1 MSTNLRDEF
10 IEKAPKKIEELID
23 ELTTLQKNRSL
34 NNSDF
39 NHPIRNL
46 KNLLDELRDCQHE
59 ASEQMV
65 PLQQKSRNILA
76 DITTSVKGDTD
87 IRTNILKLEDRVR
100 ALEMRVFQPD
110 TAPKPFS
117 NKSSDMTSYPLETA
131 ATKQVHQDYRNSM
144 HEEVKHINPSADI
157 GPSVLHDVSASKPVV
172 TPMQIFVNEY
182 NSSSFRTKKL
192 KLTDALAK
200 KILQSGEAFN
210 ISESHEKIVL
220 EETFGEGPYYFKAI
234 ENEANKFYVVPIK
247 MANFSKERVNK
258 DAYREVFKFNV
269 DTFAESGSKKFTLK
283 TPAIF
288 EKNSQGQYELLKTG
302 EIEIND

>member
-23 ELTTLQKNRSL
+23 ELTTLQKNSFL

-100 ALEMRVFQPD
+100 ALE
-110 TAPKPFS
+110 
-117 NKSSDMTSYPLETA
+117 TA
-131 ATKQVHQDYRNSM
+131 ATKQVRLDFRNSM
-144 HEEVKHINPSADI
+144 HEEVKHINSSADI

>member
-1 MSTNLRDEF
+1 MSTDLRDEF
-10 IEKAPKKIEELID
+10 IEKAPKEIEELID
-23 ELTTLQKNRSL
+23 ELTALQKNRSR

-39 NHPIRNL
+39 DHPIRNL
-46 KNLLDELRDCQHE
+46 KYLLDKLRDCQHE

-65 PLQQKSRNILA
+65 PMQQKSRNFLV
-76 DITTSVKGDTD
+76 DIKTSVKDDTD

-100 ALEMRVFQPD
+100 ALE
-110 TAPKPFS
+110 
-117 NKSSDMTSYPLETA
+117 TA
-131 ATKQVHQDYRNSM
+131 ATKQVRLDFRNSM
-144 HEEVKHINPSADI
+144 HEEVKHINSSADI

-258 DAYREVFKFNV
+258 DAYREVFQFNV

-288 EKNSQGQYELLKTG
+288 EKNSQEQYELLKTG
-302 EIEIND
+302 EIKIND